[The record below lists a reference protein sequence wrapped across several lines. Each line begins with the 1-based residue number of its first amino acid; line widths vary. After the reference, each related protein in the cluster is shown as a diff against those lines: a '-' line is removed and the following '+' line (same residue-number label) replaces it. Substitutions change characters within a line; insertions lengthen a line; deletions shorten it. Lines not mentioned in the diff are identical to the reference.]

1 MRFALYRWVKPNMTI
16 PEQPK
21 LLTLGHM
28 LTRIT
33 ERQGGLPTRNWRLVP
48 LEIEAKN
55 CARDKCSHNSSSGT
69 TCIRAR
75 VASPELSNLSK
86 PSFRMPP
93 SGQIMIW
100 RLDQYDSCWWWCP
113 NKRCCCCCWSWFWGK
128 RWHSLVTA
136 TTGQQLGWSIFTT
149 CWELRIVLL
158 ELGVSFLLPRCSYSG
173 SYFVKSTQYSGPLC
187 LSQSFRIWQ
196 MRPQLCTNTR
206 SRQLFPQSTYRME
219 KFQQSNH
226 QPAWFKRPNWKR
238 SVWNAFKFCI
248 SADYIQSLW
257 YLDRDENLLYFG
269 SRGPSDYC

>member
-1 MRFALYRWVKPNMTI
+1 MPPACQVAAACTQGSNHYQERPRWQNRANHIWKELKKSKGQSYRRCLWFCELTVWRPLFRYWNFKKKGWKSGKNMRFALYRWVKPNVTI

-86 PSFRMPP
+86 LSVRMPP

-100 RLDQYDSCWWWCP
+100 RLDQCDSCWWWCP
-113 NKRCCCCCWSWFWGK
+113 SKRCFCCCWSWFWGK
-128 RWHSLVTA
+128 RWHS
-136 TTGQQLGWSIFTT
+136 F
-149 CWELRIVLL
+149 
-158 ELGVSFLLPRCSYSG
+158 
-173 SYFVKSTQYSGPLC
+173 
-187 LSQSFRIWQ
+187 
-196 MRPQLCTNTR
+196 
-206 SRQLFPQSTYRME
+206 
-219 KFQQSNH
+219 
-226 QPAWFKRPNWKR
+226 
-238 SVWNAFKFCI
+238 
-248 SADYIQSLW
+248 
-257 YLDRDENLLYFG
+257 
-269 SRGPSDYC
+269 SDS